1 MGIERGTYEALNGGI
16 SLMKQKLVYISNARI
31 VGILLVVFGHSY
43 PLIGEIP
50 KSLEIVRN
58 FIYCF
63 HMPLFVFVSGYLV
76 SQTKSIEKYG
86 PKQYIK
92 NRFIKLFV
100 PYLGLSI
107 LGYFSKIFMSKFIND
122 EVELSIAYFI
132 RTILV
137 PRENVWGHFWFI
149 PMLFTMSVGSVL
161 YTMIVRKNRKLGIVI
176 WLMTF
181 VLVFAPSITNW
192 FGLNDIKN
200 YLFWYMSGLLLG
212 EMNTLTKFKSTI
224 KGMICLVLAVLV
236 FVLCGMKAYNTF
248 VALFMLAGILVLCMT
263 IDMEKVWIFKVIE
276 KYSFSIFILS
286 WPAQAVV
293 EVIGNRIFDLPLAVN
308 MTMMFSC
315 GVIIPLIIVWVV
327 RKLKKLPFIEK
338 IELLL
343 GM

>member
-1 MGIERGTYEALNGGI
+1 MEIERGTHEAINGGI
-16 SLMKQKLVYISNARI
+16 PLMKQRLVYISNARI
-31 VGILLVVFGHSY
+31 IGILLVVFGHSY
-43 PLIGEIP
+43 PLTGEIP
-50 KSLEIVRN
+50 KILDIVKN

-63 HMPLFVFVSGYLV
+63 HMPLFVFISAYLV
-76 SQTKSIEKYG
+76 SQTQSIEKYG

-92 NRFIKLFV
+92 NRFVKLFV
-100 PYLGLSI
+100 PYLGLSVLGFFPKI
-107 LGYFSKIFMSKFIND
+107 LMSSFIND
-122 EVELSIAYFI
+122 EVELSITYFI

-149 PMLFTMSVGSVL
+149 PMLFVMAVGTVL
-161 YTMIVRKNRKLGIVI
+161 YTKFVRTNKKLGIVI

-181 VLVFAPSITNW
+181 VLIFTPSITNW
-192 FGLNDIKN
+192 LGLNDIKN
-200 YLFWYMSGLLLG
+200 YLFWYLSGLFLG

-224 KGMICLVLAVLV
+224 NGMVCLVLGVLL
-236 FVLCGMKAYNTF
+236 FILCGMKAYNTF